1 MGQPIIK
8 SKKQHIRMW
17 FEFYKMILDD
27 PEYTQN
33 LKNSKDYYHDWGK
46 VDQTTKFD
54 IWWKDHKRLFGD
66 EKVQEID
73 RVSNH
78 PNTLNISV
86 PLNLPVTETLRS
98 VRELIENKQSERL
111 VELGLD
117 PTKVK
122 SKNIGFGKYE
132 TTQGVE
138 IRGGVIHVIQLMYSI
153 WLELDKPPINTKF
166 CMTVVEKLSN
176 RPRSKWIP
184 FILSNPPTEDRR
196 GKMEY
201 EEDQLRQVRRYIK
214 KGTQICKSVSLGGFP
229 GKSKL
234 D

>member
-1 MGQPIIK
+1 MRHPIIK
-8 SKKQHIRMW
+8 SKKQYIRLW
-17 FEFYKMILDD
+17 FEYYRITLDD

-33 LKNSKDYYHDWGK
+33 LKTSKDYYYDWGK
-46 VDQTTKFD
+46 IDKDTKFD
-54 IWWKDHKRLFGD
+54 IWWKDHKKLFGD
-66 EKVQEID
+66 EKVQEIE

-117 PTKVK
+117 PNKVK

-132 TTQGVE
+132 LTQGVE
-138 IRGGVIHVIQLMYSI
+138 IRGTVIHVIQLMYSI
-153 WLELDKPPINTKF
+153 WMELGKPPINTEF
-166 CMTVVEKLSN
+166 CITVVERLGN

-184 FILSNPPTEDRR
+184 FILSEPPTEDRN
-196 GKMEY
+196 GKLKY
-201 EEDQLRQVRRYIK
+201 GEDQLRQVRRYIK
-214 KGTQICKSVSLGGFP
+214 KGIQICKSVSLGQFP

-234 D
+234 